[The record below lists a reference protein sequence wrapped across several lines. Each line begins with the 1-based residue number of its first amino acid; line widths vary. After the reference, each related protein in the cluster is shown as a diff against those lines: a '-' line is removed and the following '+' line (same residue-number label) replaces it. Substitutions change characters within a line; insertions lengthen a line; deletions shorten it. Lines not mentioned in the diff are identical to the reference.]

1 MAEYAEIR
9 ENSIIKFL
17 GISDET
23 YQMWVSTNNPKA
35 SIYRPVENDVYPEI
49 NENQAVDIDY
59 IIESNRVIR
68 LYIPRNKTPD
78 ELRKIWTAY
87 EFLLRF
93 TQQERADLR
102 EAAKTDPLIADF
114 SQLLGAAQE
123 VISDDP
129 VTVQAM
135 DYLVYAGHITNERKN
150 NILES
155 NV

>member
-9 ENSIIKFL
+9 NDTIIKFL
-17 GISDET
+17 NIDDNV
-23 YQMWVSTNNPKA
+23 YQMWINTNNPKA
-35 SIYRPVENDVYPEI
+35 FVYRPVENDEYPEV

-102 EAAKTDPLIADF
+102 EAGKTDPLVADF

-135 DYLVYAGHITNERKN
+135 DYLVYAGYITNERKN
-150 NILES
+150 TILGE
-155 NV
+155 